1 MLQVVS
7 PSVWSL
13 VPLLRELQ
21 QFSVVQRRLERQL
34 VVFYRQQYQQ
44 QLQLEPELE
53 WQRQPAEQQ
62 QQVQRVCRS
71 LCGAVALGASEFLSL
86 PQLSHLVKHLV
97 RNRLALPED
106 PRATKTKAKTKA
118 KAKTK
123 IRAKN
128 QNSTNGT
135 PTPSLQKSPHR
146 ASSGKCVC
154 PSQDTKLLHPHPLS
168 PS

>member
-1 MLQVVS
+1 MPAAVSIPTAYTCLLVALARLGVAEFASVLQVVS

-62 QQVQRVCRS
+62 QQVQRFLGPLRS
-71 LCGAVALGASEFLSL
+71 SIYHEMYF
-86 PQLSHLVKHLV
+86 
-97 RNRLALPED
+97 
-106 PRATKTKAKTKA
+106 
-118 KAKTK
+118 
-123 IRAKN
+123 
-128 QNSTNGT
+128 
-135 PTPSLQKSPHR
+135 
-146 ASSGKCVC
+146 
-154 PSQDTKLLHPHPLS
+154 
-168 PS
+168 